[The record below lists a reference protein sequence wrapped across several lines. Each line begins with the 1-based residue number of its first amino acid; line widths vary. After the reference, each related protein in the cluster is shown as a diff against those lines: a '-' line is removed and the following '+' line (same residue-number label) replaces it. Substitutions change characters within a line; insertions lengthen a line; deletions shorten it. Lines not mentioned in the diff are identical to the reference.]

1 MVGGYTTEEKAI
13 QEALNYLVYNNPNY
27 ASMCQFSY
35 SVGGVEVTN
44 RDLFSH
50 SKKSVVQFRPL
61 SITYGWKNG
70 NGCDRVST
78 GVVEVRALRE
88 TTCNH
93 PWSGNL
99 GYWATDLQ
107 SYMCVN
113 PVDETPP
120 PCETCPDSALKGNP
134 ILVPTREKVESSVDL
149 ASAGPMPLE
158 FRRIYRSHRARD
170 KDLWFSGY
178 FNGPVPSSMGAGWLH
193 NYNIHLAVA
202 GKDTSGEIHSRSG
215 SESGV
220 DVGTGPLAVRIQM
233 GDGTFNYFYR
243 PNTGSAFVG
252 RNKLQTLE
260 FNGNKWVFN
269 DGEAE
274 IRYTFGPTGVLQEQ
288 VYRNGWRLV
297 YAYNAQGLLAVVQN
311 NFGQSLQFTY
321 GGAPNG
327 ALISVTSSDQRSVSL
342 MYSDTGFLTSVRQ
355 ADGTTIQYVYTNATA
370 KVSSLLAGRIDEQG
384 VRYTTFKYDAE
395 GWALSTEKAGGV
407 DKYTVPTKDGYV
419 DPLGTSRN
427 HTFRIYGNELVFLGS
442 SPAPASPSEP
452 PIYSRTVREDGLVE
466 LEYDQ
471 SNNQSTYQW
480 DAPRRLPVSITE
492 AVGTPESRTTQ
503 ITWLPLRRLPLSITE
518 PGRTTTYAYDS
529 LGNPL
534 TQTITDT
541 GGGSGSSGT
550 TRTTSWTYH
559 ASGLVA
565 TETAPNGATTSYQY
579 DSAGNLTSATNALG
593 HVDAYTHDGA
603 GRVLSH
609 TAPTGL
615 VSTYTY
621 DARGRMLT
629 ANRGGQLTTLTYRP
643 SGQVAT
649 ASLPH
654 GHVVTYTYDTAQRLT
669 GWSDNRGNSGAYT
682 LDAMGNRTR
691 EDLRNAQGQLVWRLA
706 RTINSI
712 NRVESVTLGTQT
724 TTYGYDNNGDWVGTT
739 NSLGQGTSL
748 GLDALRRTK
757 AITNAESATASLSYN
772 ALDGVTQAS
781 DFKGVATTYSRD
793 ALGNATTE
801 TSPDSG
807 TETAQ
812 YDALGLPST
821 VTDALGQATTIERD
835 LLGRPTLI
843 THADGRTTTLRYDL
857 TAASKGY
864 LGEIL
869 DPSGTTTYER
879 DTQGRVTKKTQRLIN
894 GDTRSVSYAYNP
906 QGLLA
911 STTYPGGQ
919 VLQNVY
925 DTTGQITGLTWA
937 GQLLVSG
944 ITWNPLGQPTGW
956 SWSLPGG
963 TAAIPATRSYNTAA
977 QLTATD
983 FSSYQYDAAGRI
995 HTLTQKLWRPANTN
1009 PQATT
1014 ISQAT
1019 STWTVQYSPAGRIVG
1034 FTKTTAANA
1043 PVDAA
1048 TFSYDANGNRTASTR
1063 DLAGTNTSRTYG
1075 GDASHNRL
1083 LGFEQTTASTDGNSA
1098 STSVTY
1104 QYNPAGDLLGDG
1116 LTSYRYDSE
1125 GRMESAS
1132 TGQGEDAPTTKYA
1145 HNGLGQRVFKTEPL
1159 YSSTPASGS
1168 SNKNLNNLLADDD
1181 EPQAEPP
1188 GLIQQILSFF
1198 SKLWSPST
1206 SDAEKLGFSYVYAE
1220 DGSLLGE
1227 YGSGGSNSTGTAQYI
1242 YLPTASGPMPIAA
1255 VIKGQTYAVHSDHL
1269 NTPRKLTQP
1278 DGQVAWQW
1286 AYSAFGDEQPTIGAK
1301 RFTSESTTPTA
1312 GATSIPE
1319 VTFNL
1324 RYPGQ
1329 YFDKETKLHYNYF
1342 RTYAPST
1349 GRYTQGDPIGLDGGW
1364 NRFGYVGGDP
1374 LGLVDPYGLDPS
1386 ILPRRSYDA
1395 NDVRGGFD
1403 IDGRSLVYNPK
1414 HYDPAKASQVLLTG
1428 AMLVAPEFLAAGRAA
1443 CTAAETISL
1452 YRAVGPEEFYSLIN
1466 GGRFAFGPNGTTMK
1480 QFGFKLDE
1488 TLKYANWSTDYAAI
1502 IRADIP
1508 RSALKDLSVSFGQID
1523 AYIFRNGVVT
1533 VEGQRALDALNRA
1546 VISIKHAY

>member
-1 MVGGYTTEEKAI
+1 
-13 QEALNYLVYNNPNY
+13 
-27 ASMCQFSY
+27 
-35 SVGGVEVTN
+35 
-44 RDLFSH
+44 
-50 SKKSVVQFRPL
+50 
-61 SITYGWKNG
+61 
-70 NGCDRVST
+70 
-78 GVVEVRALRE
+78 
-88 TTCNH
+88 
-93 PWSGNL
+93 
-99 GYWATDLQ
+99 
-107 SYMCVN
+107 
-113 PVDETPP
+113 
-120 PCETCPDSALKGNP
+120 
-134 ILVPTREKVESSVDL
+134 
-149 ASAGPMPLE
+149 
-158 FRRIYRSHRARD
+158 
-170 KDLWFSGY
+170 
-178 FNGPVPSSMGAGWLH
+178 
-193 NYNIHLAVA
+193 
-202 GKDTSGEIHSRSG
+202 
-215 SESGV
+215 
-220 DVGTGPLAVRIQM
+220 M

-243 PNTGSAFVG
+243 PNTSSAFIG

-260 FNGNKWVFN
+260 FNGTQWIFN

-274 IRYTFGPTGVLQEQ
+274 IRYTFGQKGLLQEQ
-288 VYRNGWRLV
+288 LYRNGWRLI
-297 YAYNAQGLLAVVQN
+297 YGYNTQDLLAVVQN

-355 ADGTTIQYVYTNATA
+355 ADGTTIQYAYTNATA
-370 KVSSLLAGRIDEQG
+370 KVGSLLAGRIDEQG

-407 DKYTVPTKDGYV
+407 DKYTVPTKDWYV
-419 DPLGTSRN
+419 DPLGTSRS
-427 HTFRIYGNELVFLGS
+427 HTFRIYGNELIFIGS

-452 PIYSRTVREDGLVE
+452 PIYARTVREDGLIE
-466 LEYDQ
+466 HEYQ
-471 SNNQSTYQW
+471 QFYTNQSTYQW

-503 ITWLPLRRLPLSITE
+503 ITWHPQWRLPLSITE

-550 TRTTSWTYH
+550 TRTTTWTYH

-579 DSAGNLTSATNALG
+579 DSAGNLTRATNALG
-593 HVDAYTHDGA
+593 HVDTYTHDGA
-603 GRVLSH
+603 GRVLTH
-609 TAPTGL
+609 TGPTGL
-615 VSTYTY
+615 VTTYTY

-712 NRVESVTLGTQT
+712 NRVETITLGSQT

-757 AITNAESATASLSYN
+757 AITNAENATASLSYN

-801 TSPDSG
+801 TSPDTG
-807 TETAQ
+807 TEAAQ
-812 YDALGLPST
+812 YDALGLPKT

-879 DTQGRVTKKTQRLIN
+879 DAHGRVTTKTQRLIN
-894 GDTRSVSYAYNP
+894 GDTRSVSYAYNT

-911 STTYPGGQ
+911 STTYPGGH

-925 DTTGQITGLTWA
+925 NATGQLIGLTWA
-937 GQLLVSG
+937 GQLLVTG

-956 SWSLPGG
+956 SWTLPGG
-963 TAAIPATRSYNTAA
+963 TAPIPATRTYNTAG

-995 HTLTQKLWRPANTN
+995 QTLTQKLWRPASTN

-1014 ISQAT
+1014 ISQTT

-1043 PVDAA
+1043 PVDTA

-1063 DLAGTNTSRTYG
+1063 DLAGTATSRTYG

-1083 LGFEQTTASTDGNSA
+1083 LGFEQTATSATGNTAT
-1098 STSVTY
+1098 TSVTY
-1104 QYNPAGDLLGDG
+1104 QYNNAGDLLGDG
-1116 LTSYRYDSE
+1116 LTTYRYDSE

-1145 HNGLGQRVFKTEPL
+1145 QNGLGQRVFKTEPL

-1181 EPQAEPP
+1181 DEPQAEPP

-1206 SDAEKLGFSYVYAE
+1206 SDAEKLGYSYVYAE

-1242 YLPTASGPMPIAA
+1242 YLPTANGPMPIAA

-1301 RFTSESTTPTA
+1301 RFTSETTNPTT

-1364 NRFGYVGGDP
+1364 NRFGYVDGNPLSYTDP
-1374 LGLVDPYGLDPS
+1374 LGLCPCGDPAAAAKKA
-1386 ILPRRSYDA
+1386 RSYEGSSKWRYDVAKGRFRENTNKCNLFVEDVLKEIGSNVPDMNGWLTYNGPTAGQWGDPKVNIPGYPVVENPQPGDVVAISRRYGDA
-1395 NDVRGGFD
+1395 SGHVG
-1403 IDGRSLVYNPK
+1403 IVVEKGRS
-1414 HYDPAKASQVLLTG
+1414 ASQSSITD
-1428 AMLVAPEFLAAGRAA
+1428 LVEVN
-1443 CTAAETISL
+1443 SW
-1452 YRAVGPEEFYSLIN
+1452 
-1466 GGRFAFGPNGTTMK
+1466 
-1480 QFGFKLDE
+1480 GFRPGEK
-1488 TLKYANWSTDYAAI
+1488 
-1502 IRADIP
+1502 P
-1508 RSALKDLSVSFGQID
+1508 V
-1523 AYIFRNGVVT
+1523 FRRCSCS
-1533 VEGQRALDALNRA
+1533 Q
-1546 VISIKHAY
+1546 K